1 MYDEMKMIILEALS
15 YKINKP
21 KEIKNPMNQRKSETT
36 SRMSYES
43 NFMFWEKEEY
53 DEENQQQEP
62 QKEQLEK
69 KRQQQFE
76 TPDST
81 SEYYDV

>member
-1 MYDEMKMIILEALS
+1 MYDEMKIIILEALS

-21 KEIKNPMNQRKSETT
+21 KEIENPVNQRKSETT

-62 QKEQLEK
+62 QKEQ
-69 KRQQQFE
+69 Q
-76 TPDST
+76 P
-81 SEYYDV
+81 